1 MIAKVS
7 RPDLGPVPTPRVP
20 SRPVS
25 RPDLCP
31 VPTSCPVPTAAVAG
45 DPSPPSKKGSP
56 APPGT
61 KGLSRRGSFP
71 HRIDSVRPRTP
82 GWLGSN
88 RLQFAPRR
96 SNIWGGKDADGRH
109 SAGAACR
116 TGRPPT
122 RTRLSV
128 ASTSPTSSLQA
139 KPEVENPEFPRP
151 WKQLRNFL
159 GPFMAVCW
167 RQGRGLRPP
176 LVVRLSTVSPNRR
189 YIGLLHTGLLR
200 VSALSRMQ
208 DFLKSTSCRAAQ
220 DLRWLPPRLNSRGLP
235 PKDRQRN

>member
-1 MIAKVS
+1 MIAK
-7 RPDLGPVPTPRVP
+7 
-20 SRPVS
+20 VS

-31 VPTSCPVPTAAVAG
+31 VPTLVSRPDPSCPVPTAAVAG
-45 DPSPPSKKGSP
+45 DPSPLTKKGSP
-56 APPGT
+56 P
-61 KGLSRRGSFP
+61 RRA
-71 HRIDSVRPRTP
+71 TP
-82 GWLGSN
+82 EWLGSN

-96 SNIWGGKDADGRH
+96 SNIWGGKNADGSH

-151 WKQLRNFL
+151 WKQLRKFL
-159 GPFMAVCW
+159 GPFMALCW

-189 YIGLLHTGLLR
+189 YIGLLHTRLLR